1 MRLKPGEAQLNI
13 AIDGSIY
20 KLFRQFCL
28 HREISYKQG
37 ILLALKLWIKTQQE
51 MLVSE
56 QNRLNDN
63 YNKSVENAKKVIK
76 SDSFD
81 QHQAKETQTV

>member
-1 MRLKPGEAQLNI
+1 MKVKPGEMQLNI
-13 AIDGSIY
+13 AVDGSIY

-28 HREISYKQG
+28 HREISYKSG
-37 ILLALKLWIKTQQE
+37 LLQALKLWIKTQQE

-56 QNRLNDN
+56 QNRLNEH

-76 SDSFD
+76 SDNFD
-81 QHQAKETQTV
+81 QSIKEIQNV